1 MLLNLHRNALC
12 RYCAFPLK
20 NLVLSAFVAQK
31 DDILHFACQ
40 SDDC

>member
-1 MLLNLHRNALC
+1 MLLHLHRNALC
-12 RYCAFPLK
+12 RYCASPLN
-20 NLVLSAFVAQK
+20 NLVLSALVAQK